1 MRIVFRKLLNWI
13 LKTVTHL
20 EPKKKMRYKLYKTK
34 RGILIDAEN
43 DFVLLKD
50 ADWNTFVNDDHLYQ
64 KLTDSLSSAARVND
78 GPQLIVNELLP
89 PIDRQ
94 EVWASGVTYF
104 RSKEARM
111 EEAEVAG
118 GATFYD
124 KVYEA
129 DRPELFFKATAQRT
143 VGSGENVNIRK
154 DSEWDV
160 PEPEL
165 TLFITSNGKIVGYTV
180 GNDMS
185 SRSIE
190 GENPLYLP
198 QAKVYEKSAG
208 LGPCLSV
215 PNEPLSP
222 ATMITMEIIRNRET
236 MFLDSIS
243 IDKMKRK
250 HEELVK
256 YLFAECDFPYGCFLM
271 TGTGMVPSSEF
282 TLRSGDEI
290 RITIDHIGTLINHV
304 N

>member
-1 MRIVFRKLLNWI
+1 MLYR
-13 LKTVTHL
+13 
-20 EPKKKMRYKLYKTK
+20 LYKTK
-34 RGILIDAEN
+34 RGILIKHED
-43 DFVLLKD
+43 DYFLLKNM
-50 ADWNTFVNDDHLYQ
+50 DWNEFINDDNLHQ
-64 KLTDSLSSAARVND
+64 KIAAAISSGIKSNN
-78 GPQLIVNELLP
+78 GTQLILHELLA

-94 EVWASGVTYF
+94 EIWASGVTYY

-111 EEAEVAG
+111 EEAKNAG

-124 KVYEA
+124 RVYEA

-143 VGSGENVNIRK
+143 VGSGEYVNIRK
-154 DSEWDV
+154 DSDWDV

-165 TLFITSNGKIVGYTV
+165 TLFITSNAKIVGYTI

-215 PNEPLSP
+215 PKELLSP
-222 ATMITMEIIRNRET
+222 DTSITMEIIRNGHSE
-236 MFLDSIS
+236 FLDSIA
-243 IDKMKRK
+243 IDKMKRE
-250 HEELVK
+250 HTELVQ
-256 YLFAECDFPYGCFLM
+256 YLFMECIFPYGCFLM
-271 TGTGMVPSSEF
+271 TGTGMVPPKEF
-282 TLRSGDEI
+282 TLRSEDEI
-290 RITIDHIGTLINHV
+290 RITIDNIGTLINRV